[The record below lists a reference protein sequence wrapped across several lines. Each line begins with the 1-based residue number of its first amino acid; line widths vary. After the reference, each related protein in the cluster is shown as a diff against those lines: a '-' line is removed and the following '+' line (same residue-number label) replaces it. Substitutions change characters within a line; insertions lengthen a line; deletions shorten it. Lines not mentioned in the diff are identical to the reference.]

1 MLTFYDAKEL
11 WTIKIRQ
18 LQRAYLDT
26 QLFSLFLKRERERDY
41 RNGRKESGAIK
52 DAEKLLIS
60 LCAPCSSSLKNA

>member
-26 QLFSLFLKRERERDY
+26 QLFSLFLKREREIIEMEE
-41 RNGRKESGAIK
+41 NILE
-52 DAEKLLIS
+52 LLKMQ
-60 LCAPCSSSLKNA
+60 KNY